1 MSNTPFISVII
12 PAYNEEEGLR
22 NTLDKI
28 NSLHLFDRFE
38 FIVVDDGS
46 TDQTTFVAQQY
57 PVRLLKHETNKG
69 YGAALKTGI
78 RKAKGEKVIFMDS
91 DGQHDPAFLP
101 KIAQML
107 QDYDMVIGERTSDS
121 YQVKARTSGKKSYV
135 L

>member
-91 DGQHDPAFLP
+91 DG
-101 KIAQML
+101 
-107 QDYDMVIGERTSDS
+107 
-121 YQVKARTSGKKSYV
+121 
-135 L
+135 